1 MATLVLE
8 RERKIN
14 LYDAEIEEAAL
25 QVIARRQP
33 VAQDLRAVFAI
44 DKVVTE
50 LERAADEAKKLA
62 LAVLA
67 DSESNG
73 FRPGAATAREARQLG
88 RLAVLMIRASLEAFD
103 RLDPA
108 AAAAVIHQDQ
118 EMDSEYAAAL
128 RRILTR
134 AMEDVRQTQAAIEA
148 AFIMRSLERIGDHAR
163 NIARHVGFIGG
174 QFDPDRDGRAAGV
187 ALRQE
192 LVGIAVQA
200 RVPVPIVR
208 RRGPDPGQWS
218 SSDCRGS
225 GSTHARAPLPRLSSR
240 IESSMSTL
248 KEKDMSRFKTG
259 LEDRSALVAGC
270 SSRCS
275 GRCSRAS
282 RRSWMPPEVLREIA
296 GWPPGARRPSQPGPT
311 TIDA

>member
-1 MATLVLE
+1 VQLAVNAYTNWDRTVATLVLE

-14 LYDAEIEEAAL
+14 LYDTEIEEAAL

-67 DSESNG
+67 ESDSSG

-88 RLAVLMIRASLEAFD
+88 RLASQMIRAAMEAFD
-103 RLDPA
+103 HLDA
-108 AAAAVIHQDQ
+108 AAAASVLTQDL

-134 AMEDVRQTQAAIEA
+134 AMEDARQVQAVIEA

-163 NIARHVGFIGG
+163 NIAHHVGFIGG
-174 QFDPDRDGRAAGV
+174 DIDPAATGV
-187 ALRQE
+187 
-192 LVGIAVQA
+192 LVQ
-200 RVPVPIVR
+200 
-208 RRGPDPGQWS
+208 
-218 SSDCRGS
+218 
-225 GSTHARAPLPRLSSR
+225 PL
-240 IESSMSTL
+240 
-248 KEKDMSRFKTG
+248 
-259 LEDRSALVAGC
+259 SAKN
-270 SSRCS
+270 
-275 GRCSRAS
+275 
-282 RRSWMPPEVLREIA
+282 
-296 GWPPGARRPSQPGPT
+296 
-311 TIDA
+311 

>member
-1 MATLVLE
+1 MALSLEGHTARAFDGDLSSLHVQAVSMGALVIDQVQLAVNAYSSWDRNAAALVLE

-67 DSESNG
+67 DSETTG

-88 RLAVLMIRASLEAFD
+88 RLAVLMIRAALEAFD
-103 RLDPA
+103 RLDPSA
-108 AAAAVIHQDQ
+108 AASVIQQDH
-118 EMDSEYAAAL
+118 EMDAEYAAAL

-134 AMEDVRQTQAAIEA
+134 AMEDARQVQSAIEA

-174 QFDPDRDGRAAGV
+174 DIDPQASGV
-187 ALRQE
+187 
-192 LVGIAVQA
+192 
-200 RVPVPIVR
+200 
-208 RRGPDPGQWS
+208 
-218 SSDCRGS
+218 
-225 GSTHARAPLPRLSSR
+225 LP
-240 IESSMSTL
+240 
-248 KEKDMSRFKTG
+248 
-259 LEDRSALVAGC
+259 
-270 SSRCS
+270 
-275 GRCSRAS
+275 AS
-282 RRSWMPPEVLREIA
+282 ISIKR
-296 GWPPGARRPSQPGPT
+296 
-311 TIDA
+311 

>member
-1 MATLVLE
+1 MSLSLEGHTARAFDGDLSSLHVQAVAMGALVIDQVQLAVNAYSGWDRSMATLVLE

-103 RLDPA
+103 RLDPV

-174 QFDPDRDGRAAGV
+174 QFDPASTGV
-187 ALRQE
+187 L
-192 LVGIAVQA
+192 
-200 RVPVPIVR
+200 P
-208 RRGPDPGQWS
+208 S
-218 SSDCRGS
+218 SL
-225 GSTHARAPLPRLSSR
+225 TV
-240 IESSMSTL
+240 
-248 KEKDMSRFKTG
+248 KN
-259 LEDRSALVAGC
+259 
-270 SSRCS
+270 
-275 GRCSRAS
+275 
-282 RRSWMPPEVLREIA
+282 
-296 GWPPGARRPSQPGPT
+296 
-311 TIDA
+311 